1 MRVAGY
7 NKAKKTAIQKHDMGC
22 VMVRQISERLMRIQ
36 TVSAIFAASA
46 LVSAAPAL
54 SGDYSPGGSLTPNIC
69 KNNVLVLARPF
80 FPRHVILPESG
91 CRVTVKF
98 TVLPSG
104 KIDAPHYPDDVA
116 FEDLRQVAKL
126 EPEECSN
133 RYISSVLKSL
143 RKAEFAASEKGYEC
157 SYTYNWVP
165 EE

>member
-1 MRVAGY
+1 MMTRY
-7 NKAKKTAIQKHDMGC
+7 NSSVGHAT
-22 VMVRQISERLMRIQ
+22 VRRINERLIRVQ
-36 TVSAIFAASA
+36 TVSALFAASA
-46 LVSAAPAL
+46 LVSAAQAL
-54 SGDYSPGGSLTPNIC
+54 SGDYPPGESLTPNIC
-69 KNNVLVLARPF
+69 KDNVLVLVRPF
-80 FPRHVILPESG
+80 FPRHVIFPESG

-104 KIDAPHYPDDVA
+104 KIDVPHYPDDVA
-116 FEDLRQVAKL
+116 FEDLTQVAKL

-143 RKAEFAASEKGYEC
+143 RKAQFAASENGYEC